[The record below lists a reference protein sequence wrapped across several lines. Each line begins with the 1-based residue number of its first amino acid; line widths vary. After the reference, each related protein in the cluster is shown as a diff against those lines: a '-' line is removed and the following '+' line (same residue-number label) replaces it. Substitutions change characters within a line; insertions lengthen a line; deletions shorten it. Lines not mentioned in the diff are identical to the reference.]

1 MKQQVDKL
9 RTDRIF
15 QVGEM
20 VLLKLQQYV
29 QHSVV
34 FRSCPKL
41 SFRYFGPFKIV
52 KCIGSVAYELELPE
66 GASIQLVFHVSR
78 LNPFTPNYRPVFS
91 ELPTTLNLEQGAL
104 RLVKILDRRLV
115 KKGNHAIS

>member
-52 KCIGSVAYELELPE
+52 KCIAGVA
-66 GASIQLVFHVSR
+66 
-78 LNPFTPNYRPVFS
+78 
-91 ELPTTLNLEQGAL
+91 
-104 RLVKILDRRLV
+104 
-115 KKGNHAIS
+115 